1 MTRPMRTPERH
12 STSNQLRRRHRRISL
27 VLFGILALAA
37 LVFLWYR
44 SLYDVRAN
52 RALESAEAD
61 VVDLA
66 GELGLDVIELRSFPP
81 DDAAG
86 WEPSR
91 ENNPEAHPGAAIAV
105 FVPLAGDDDLASGV
119 GELVARFRSAGW
131 EQVMQSCPGS
141 DWTLG
146 FSDGTGR
153 GTAYIRDAAPLDE
166 GWQLEIWVLT
176 SLTRD
181 EVDAV
186 DETEFDDC
194 FS

>member
-1 MTRPMRTPERH
+1 M
-12 STSNQLRRRHRRISL
+12 L
-27 VLFGILALAA
+27 VGILALVSLA
-37 LVFLWYR
+37 FLWYR
-44 SLYDVRAN
+44 SLYNVRAT

-61 VVDLA
+61 VLA
-66 GELGLDVIELRSFPP
+66 LVEELSLDVIELRSFPP

-91 ENNPEAHPGAAIAV
+91 ESTPEAHPGAAIAF

-131 EQVMQSCPGS
+131 QQVEQSCPGP

-146 FSDGTGR
+146 FSNRTRTGTV
-153 GTAYIRDAAPLDE
+153 YVRDAAPLDE
-166 GWQLEIWVLT
+166 GWRLEIWVLAD
-176 SLTRD
+176 LTRD
-181 EVDAV
+181 QVDVV

>member
-1 MTRPMRTPERH
+1 MTRPVDTPGTH
-12 STSNQLRRRHRRISL
+12 VAAKQLRRRHRRGWL
-27 VLFGILALAA
+27 VMAGILAVVA

-52 RALESAEAD
+52 RALDSAEAD

-91 ENNPEAHPGAAIAV
+91 ENNPEAHPGAAIAF
-105 FVPLAGDDDLASGV
+105 FVPLAGEVDLAAGV
-119 GELVARFRSAGW
+119 AELVARFRSAGW